1 MLYKHRELFN
11 KLSIKVGLVF
21 GKIPLTPNQWTLI
34 SMLPAFAAFYF
45 LLQQQFL
52 YAAASFALAA
62 FIDFIDGSVARVSGR
77 VTKFG
82 AYLDT
87 VVDRIVESIIVF
99 GLLFAILPEVMLP
112 GYVWIFLYF
121 CGSFT
126 TTYVKAAAKE
136 KELVQQELKGGLL
149 ERAERLTI
157 LFVGIVLA
165 EFNAIYL
172 VYVLILLAVLTNI
185 SAIQRILIARK
196 EASATK

>member
-11 KLSIKVGLVF
+11 KISIKIGLLF
-21 GKIPLTPNQWTLI
+21 GKIPLTPNQWTII
-34 SMLPAFAAFYF
+34 SMLPALLAFVF
-45 LLQQQFL
+45 LTQQQFL
-52 YAAASFALAA
+52 YAAISFIVAA
-62 FIDFIDGSVARVSGR
+62 FIDFIDGSVARVLGR

-99 GLLFAILPEVMLP
+99 GLLFASLPEVLLP
-112 GYVWIFLYF
+112 AYIWIFLYF

-136 KELVQQELKGGLL
+136 KDLVREELKGGLI

-157 LFVGIVLA
+157 LFIGILLA
-165 EFNAIYL
+165 EFNPTYL
-172 VYVLILLAVLTNI
+172 IYVLIILAVLTNI
-185 SAIQRILIARK
+185 SAIQRIMIARK
-196 EASATK
+196 TV

>member
-11 KLSIKVGLVF
+11 KVSIKIGVVF
-21 GKIPLTPNQWTLI
+21 GKLPLTPNQWTLV

-52 YAAASFALAA
+52 YAGLSFAVAA
-62 FIDFIDGSVARVSGR
+62 FMDFIDGSVARVSGR

-99 GLLFAILPEVMLP
+99 GLLFVMLP
-112 GYVWIFLYF
+112 AMLFPAYIWVFLYF

-126 TTYVKAAAKE
+126 TTYAKAAAKE
-136 KELVQQELKGGLL
+136 KDLVKEELKGGLL
-149 ERAERLTI
+149 ERPERLTI
-157 LFVGIVLA
+157 LFVGILLA
-165 EFNAIYL
+165 EFNPLYL
-172 VYVLILLAVLTNI
+172 TYIIIILAVLANI
-185 SAIQRILIARK
+185 TALQRIWIARK
-196 EASATK
+196 KSLLSA